1 MTRYIGTLFGGSIE
15 SNLGYGTDPLGSDTR
30 SPRDRTEPRR
40 PGKRHPETVG
50 SETGRE
56 TP

>member
-15 SNLGYGTDPLGSDTR
+15 SNLGYGTDPSGSDTR
-30 SPRDRTEPRR
+30 SPRGRTEPRR